1 VKTPVIAMKH
11 VNYAYEQKNVLQ
23 NVNFELPQGAF
34 LGLAGPNGGGKTTL
48 IRLILGL
55 IKPDSGSIRLFN
67 EPIETFRD
75 WTKIGYVSQKS
86 NAFNKEFPA
95 TVYEVVSMGL
105 TAKVGYLRF
114 FTKKHK
120 AKILEAIEQVG
131 MLPYARHNI
140 GELSGG
146 QQQRVFIARALVSE
160 PELMILD
167 EPAVGVD
174 AEHVRQFY
182 QLLNRLNK
190 EHNLTLLLI
199 THDTDTMTKHVT
211 DIACLNK
218 QLHFH
223 GTPEAFLSLSEADL
237 ADICGRPVNTIIHD
251 H

>member
-1 VKTPVIAMKH
+1 
-11 VNYAYEQKNVLQ
+11 EQKNVLQ

-146 QQQRVFIARALVSE
+146 QQQRVFIARALVS
-160 PELMILD
+160 
-167 EPAVGVD
+167 
-174 AEHVRQFY
+174 
-182 QLLNRLNK
+182 
-190 EHNLTLLLI
+190 
-199 THDTDTMTKHVT
+199 
-211 DIACLNK
+211 
-218 QLHFH
+218 
-223 GTPEAFLSLSEADL
+223 
-237 ADICGRPVNTIIHD
+237 
-251 H
+251 

>member
-1 VKTPVIAMKH
+1 
-11 VNYAYEQKNVLQ
+11 
-23 NVNFELPQGAF
+23 
-34 LGLAGPNGGGKTTL
+34 
-48 IRLILGL
+48 
-55 IKPDSGSIRLFN
+55 
-67 EPIETFRD
+67 D

-223 GTPEAFLSLSEADL
+223 GTPEAFLSLSAADL
-237 ADICGRPVNTIIHD
+237 AVICVRPVNTIILD